1 MKLIHHTPVPKRL
14 LKRKKRGFA
23 LVATLTL
30 MMLLTLIA
38 VGLLALASSQTRI
51 AQYTVLQAE
60 ARQQAL
66 IGLDAAI
73 AELQV
78 EMGPDQRVSANSSI
92 VQLSDGATS
101 SHVLGVWNS
110 PCLGPNRRKR
120 RAESAL

>member
-66 IGLDAAI
+66 IGLAAAI
-73 AELQV
+73 TDFQV
-78 EMGPDQRVSANSSI
+78 
-92 VQLSDGATS
+92 
-101 SHVLGVWNS
+101 
-110 PCLGPNRRKR
+110 
-120 RAESAL
+120 